1 MEASSSSKPTAL
13 CERTPLLHS
22 DMKELILSSSEVRGG
37 ESLRILRSTEDR
49 KGHHRKEAGCW
60 SPGAVDIRH
69 IIILPKASTGKPVN
83 TLKFPTTTGT

>member
-1 MEASSSSKPTAL
+1 MEASSSSKPTTL

-37 ESLRILRSTEDR
+37 QSLRILRSTEDR
-49 KGHHRKEAGCW
+49 KGHHQKEAGCR

-69 IIILPKASTGKPVN
+69 IIILPKASTGEPVKI
-83 TLKFPTTTGT
+83 LKFPTTTGI

>member
-13 CERTPLLHS
+13 CERALLLHS

-49 KGHHRKEAGCW
+49 KGHHQKAGCQ
-60 SPGAVDIRH
+60 SPGAMDKRH
-69 IIILPKASTGKPVN
+69 IIILPKASTGKLVKIV
-83 TLKFPTTTGT
+83 KFPATTGI